1 MVEFALILPI
11 LLMIV
16 LGIAE
21 TALVIQGYLT
31 VQHAAREAARFAT
44 TYQPNQGACFD
55 LDGDNK
61 LEDGMFQSDDDD
73 LAPWPYCPKYRAAD
87 LEETDEDYY
96 RRRVALIRRRGREAA
111 AGLRIDD
118 TASSDEPGFFHVRV
132 RGYPKAEEGYCEDPD
147 IGYEPWDPSD
157 DQPGCLGHPGL
168 EGVPV
173 EIYIQHN
180 VKILDPLYS
189 QIISRVRVD
198 AEAEMENE
206 GQQVGVEG
214 DFSLD
219 TDPDPPDVTE
229 PTVPPTDEPSPEPTD
244 EPADVSIEL
253 SPANAT
259 NVLPYTPTHQFVAT
273 VTDADS
279 QPIQGAPIGF
289 SIGEDDVGGFNTSG
303 TQKYAEG
310 VTDAQGEISVEVYG
324 HESGSATIR
333 AWVDND
339 GDDTWDGGPSEPS
352 DTSNKTWTTD
362 AEPYIV
368 VSDYDVF
375 AEDVVQVDVLD
386 HLPDTSY
393 QLLWCVVSGE
403 PTSKAQSIT
412 TDGAGGASL
421 DTFEIPEGSDGQYR
435 LETHDAGGDCG
446 ADDLVATSTEIHV
459 EMARPDLSI
468 SILEPSPP
476 CPETDF
482 TVSVV
487 VENHTAGTP
496 DDNETFDVDL
506 YVDPGSPEGGI
517 LPKQWIDDIDSYESI
532 TLTFVAWVG
541 SFGTHVI
548 QGQVDA
554 SEVVEEEPDWG
565 NWGSVSFSTASE
577 EQCGDGDDLPPWGPG
592 LCQPPGSRE
601 CESLLEYGG
610 FEGNVDNVFAH
621 WHVTDGRRPSFKPY
635 EGSSSMRL
643 HASLGSYHPQCPPL
657 HPELYQTVTIP
668 DLTGGC
674 PGTDTMRTT
683 LVVRGQRMVG
693 DSEFACS
700 VPGSVD
706 ADDELHVQLSGAP
719 GEPHHRITRG
729 APLAADLFSGSYA
742 GLLAPFVAEDSPSA
756 RDVGTLDFAPVAG
769 ASASPDQGWSPSRGA
784 LPSREANHADEVR
797 TQGQSS
803 VLPMD
808 QGEEGSRKGLL
819 SLVRSS
825 SEPSVNPVAGTS
837 VALKRDEERADPSV
851 SMQSGLC
858 PIDDDFNDGVFDG
871 QWSTTEV
878 GDADGSVSESG
889 GQLTIDARGDTIW
902 GSSDDFYY
910 VHQSYTGEEFD
921 ARLRITDGLGTDQ
934 WAKIGLMVRNSTA
947 ANSRHAMVMY
957 TRDAGLQFAHR
968 PEDSDGTSRV
978 TDDTSIGLPVWVRI
992 ERVNDTFDYYYS
1004 TAASPGAGDWIPNG
1018 SVTFTVGMGET
1029 VQVGIAHASYS
1040 DSYAEGSLDEISV
1053 CRPLSVDFT
1062 GATYSVGEE
1071 DGSVEIPVV
1080 LDEAVDDTVTVDY
1093 ATSPG
1098 TATPGED
1105 YVETS
1110 GTLTF
1115 DLNDTEESFSV
1126 EILSDSIADGDDTVM
1141 LTLSNSSGASIGPI
1155 SPAMLT
1161 IVDDEGVPEVDFSS
1175 SSYSVDEDAGAAT
1188 ITATLSLEAEHP
1200 VWAEY
1205 TLSGGTATAGTDY
1218 AESDGGLL
1226 FAAGETVKTFEVPII
1241 DDAVVEGDE
1250 TVDLSLSSR
1259 EAWLEDFD
1267 LSDGTTSDIGS
1278 TAWSVDTSEC
1288 GPGAV
1293 FEVRSGA
1300 FMACD
1305 TDGTETID
1313 GGKVGVWRS
1322 EEIDIAGSCDISLDI
1337 WSEGHAESDDHLRV
1351 YYKLDGGSEV
1361 PIAER
1366 SANVERETVGVTG
1379 LSGSTVQ
1386 VIVRA
1391 DSNAGSD
1398 NESYH
1403 WDSVSVS
1410 VGSGPVT
1417 VGPKSPATLTIL
1429 DDDES
1434 ITVDFSSP
1442 SYDVTED
1449 AGLATITATLSQADD
1464 DWPIVV
1470 GYVSSDGTA
1479 TAGDDYGSVSGLLT
1493 FEPGETVETFDVP
1506 IVDDMLIEGA
1516 ETVNLTLESAFEW
1529 LEDFDL
1535 SDGTTSDGG
1544 GTAWSVDTSECGPGA
1559 VFEVR
1564 SGAFMASDTD
1574 GTGTTVGGKEG
1585 VWMSEAIDIA
1595 RAGAVDVSVDIWSE
1609 DTADPDDNVSVYY
1622 KLNGGDEVLIA
1633 QMYDDFSRKTVS
1645 ATGLS
1650 GNTVQVIVRADL
1662 NYDDESYHWDD
1673 VTISAGGGS
1682 VTVGPNSPATLTI
1695 HDDDVPV
1702 TVDFSSATYTVT
1714 EDVGLATITAT
1725 LSDVADWTVVAQ
1737 YASSDETATA
1747 GEDYTAVEGIVTFD
1761 PGETSQTFTVP
1772 ITDDLMLEGNEILN
1786 LTLQSS
1792 SVDWVEDFNL
1802 SDGTRSDDGE
1812 TAWTSS
1818 GGGVFEVQGGAFRA
1832 SNTDAEGTWESEVI
1846 DISGAGPVD
1855 VTVDIWKGGDP
1866 EDHDTLSVYYV
1877 LDGGDSVL
1885 VADRDGE
1892 TMSED
1897 GEVVGVTGLSGD
1909 TVRVIVRAE
1918 LSYTGESFYWDN
1930 VTVTNGSGPASVG
1943 PNSPA
1948 DLIIVDN
1955 DEEPTVSFS
1964 SDNYSVAEGDGPAV
1978 ITATLS
1984 AVSGITTT
1992 VEYDM
1997 QDGTATAGEDY
2008 TSTVGTLV
2016 FAPGTITQTFEVPII
2031 DDDQFFEG
2039 DETVALSLDNPVG
2052 AILDPEGRSST
2063 LTIVEDDLPA
2073 VDFTA
2078 PEYSVD
2084 EGVGQAVITVVLNIA
2099 FTETVS
2105 VNYETVDGSA
2115 TAPEDYTAVSGT
2127 LAFDPGYQTLTFTV
2141 PISDD
2146 ATYEDDETVDLVLS
2160 DPTDALVG
2168 PNSPAQLIILDNE
2181 PVASFTWEPFS
2192 VDFTDDVDVTAL
2204 KGQQV
2209 DVRFYGTHD
2218 EDEHGT
2224 WFYLDNVECEVCT
2237 EWPVP
2242 EHQSGMAT
2250 IYGTVEVEGSTRG
2263 GVDVWAYDEG
2273 AGTTYHTVTLDG
2285 GDDLFPEGTYHFYNI
2300 PPGTYT
2306 IYSECWEAGLLFWDM
2321 KEATVDAD
2329 GEQQVNLNLA
2339 W

>member
-435 LETHDAGGDCG
+435 LETHNAGGDCG

-459 EMARPDLSI
+459 EVARPDLSI

-621 WHVTDGRRPSFKPY
+621 WHITDGRRPSFKPY

-643 HASLGSYHPQCPPL
+643 HASLGSYHPQCPSL

-729 APLAADLFSGSYA
+729 APLVADLFSGSYA

-756 RDVGTLDFAPVAG
+756 CDVGTLDFAPVAG
-769 ASASPDQGWSPSRGA
+769 ASALPVQSWSPSRGA
-784 LPSREANHADEVR
+784 LPSREANQADGVR
-797 TQGQSS
+797 KQGA
-803 VLPMD
+803 
-808 QGEEGSRKGLL
+808 EGSRRGLL

-837 VALKRDEERADPSV
+837 VALERDEEGADPSV
-851 SMQSGLC
+851 SMQLGLC

-871 QWSTTEV
+871 QWNTTGI
-878 GDADGSVSESG
+878 GDGGGSVDESG
-889 GQLTIDARGDTIW
+889 GLLTIDAH
-902 GSSDDFYY
+902 GSSTWNDSDDFYY
-910 VHQSYTGEEFD
+910 VHQSYSGQEFD
-921 ARLRITDGLGTDQ
+921 ARLRITYGPDSDY
-934 WAKIGLMVRNSTA
+934 WAKLGLMVRNSTA
-947 ANSRHAMVMY
+947 ANSRYVMLSY
-957 TRDAGLQFAHR
+957 AQYQEVLQFAYR
-968 PEDSDGTSRV
+968 PSDG
-978 TDDTSIGLPVWVRI
+978 DDAARLSGTENDVPASYPVWARIVRSG
-992 ERVNDTFDYYYS
+992 DTFDYYYS
-1004 TAASPGAGDWIPNG
+1004 ESANPGPGDWTYKG
-1018 SVTFTVGMGET
+1018 SVDVSMDDT

-1040 DSYAEGSLDEISV
+1040 SSSDDGAVDEISV

-1062 GATYSVGEE
+1062 SATYSVGEE

-1080 LDEAVDDTVTVDY
+1080 LDEAVDETVTVDY

-1115 DLNDTEESFSV
+1115 DPNDTEESFSV
-1126 EILSDSIADGDDTVM
+1126 QILSDSIAEGDDTVM
-1141 LTLSNSSGASIGPI
+1141 LTLSDFSGAEIGPN
-1155 SPAMLT
+1155 SPAVLT

-1188 ITATLSLEAEHP
+1188 IMATLSVEAEYP

-1205 TLSGGTATAGTDY
+1205 TLYGGTATAGTDY
-1218 AESDGGLL
+1218 AESGGGLL
-1226 FAAGETVKTFEVPII
+1226 FAVGETVKTFEVPII

-1259 EAWLEDFD
+1259 DAWLEDFD

-1293 FEVRSGA
+1293 FE
-1300 FMACD
+1300 
-1305 TDGTETID
+1305 I
-1313 GGKVGVWRS
+1313 
-1322 EEIDIAGSCDISLDI
+1322 
-1337 WSEGHAESDDHLRV
+1337 
-1351 YYKLDGGSEV
+1351 
-1361 PIAER
+1361 
-1366 SANVERETVGVTG
+1366 
-1379 LSGSTVQ
+1379 
-1386 VIVRA
+1386 
-1391 DSNAGSD
+1391 
-1398 NESYH
+1398 
-1403 WDSVSVS
+1403 
-1410 VGSGPVT
+1410 
-1417 VGPKSPATLTIL
+1417 
-1429 DDDES
+1429 
-1434 ITVDFSSP
+1434 
-1442 SYDVTED
+1442 
-1449 AGLATITATLSQADD
+1449 
-1464 DWPIVV
+1464 
-1470 GYVSSDGTA
+1470 
-1479 TAGDDYGSVSGLLT
+1479 
-1493 FEPGETVETFDVP
+1493 
-1506 IVDDMLIEGA
+1506 
-1516 ETVNLTLESAFEW
+1516 
-1529 LEDFDL
+1529 
-1535 SDGTTSDGG
+1535 
-1544 GTAWSVDTSECGPGA
+1544 
-1559 VFEVR
+1559 R

-1574 GTGTTVGGKEG
+1574 GTATTDGGKEG
-1585 VWMSEAIDIA
+1585 VWMSEVIDIA
-1595 RAGAVDVSVDIWSE
+1595 DAGAVDVAVDIWSE
-1609 DTADPDDNVSVYY
+1609 GTADPSDNVAVYY
-1622 KLNGGDEVLIA
+1622 KLDGGNEVLIA
-1633 QMYDDFSRKTVS
+1633 QKHDDFSLETVS

-1662 NYDDESYHWDD
+1662 NYDDESYHWDN

-1702 TVDFSSATYTVT
+1702 TVDFSSSTYTVT

-1725 LSDVADWTVVAQ
+1725 LSDVADWAVVAQ

-1747 GEDYTAVEGIVTFD
+1747 GEDYAAVEGTITFD
-1761 PGETSQTFTVP
+1761 PGEISQTFTVP
-1772 ITDDLMLEGNEILN
+1772 ITDDLMLEDNEILN

-1792 SVDWVEDFNL
+1792 SVDWVEDFSL
-1802 SDGTRSDDGE
+1802 SDGTQSDDGE
-1812 TAWTSS
+1812 TAWTSQYGGS
-1818 GGGVFEVQGGAFRA
+1818 GIFEVQSNAFMA
-1832 SNTDAEGTWESEVI
+1832 MDTDGEGVWESEAI
-1846 DISGAGPVD
+1846 DIAEGGSID
-1855 VTVDIWKGGDP
+1855 VSVDISRKGDA
-1866 EDHDTLSVYYV
+1866 DSDDYIRVYYK
-1877 LDGGDSVL
+1877 LDGG
-1885 VADRDGE
+1885 A
-1892 TMSED
+1892 
-1897 GEVVGVTGLSGD
+1897 EVPIAEMTGNFGAQTVTASDLSGS
-1909 TVRVIVRAE
+1909 TLQVVVRANLDHDDE
-1918 LSYTGESFYWDN
+1918 SYHWDN

-1992 VEYDM
+1992 VEYGM
-1997 QDGTATAGEDY
+1997 EDGTATAGEDY

-2052 AILDPEGRSST
+2052 AILDPEGKSST

-2078 PEYSVD
+2078 PEHSVD

-2127 LAFDPGYQTLTFTV
+2127 LTFDPGYQTLTFTV

-2146 ATYEDDETVDLVLS
+2146 TTYEDDETIDLVLS

-2192 VDFTDDVDVTAL
+2192 VDFTDDVNVTAL

-2242 EHQSGMAT
+2242 EHQSGMGT